1 MPTLLAMREGSE
13 VRVPASQDVPWLSA
27 DEQASWRAVMRLVAK
42 LPRALDRQLRRDAE
56 LSLVEYEALA
66 FLAEEQGRTMRM
78 SRLAEATTTSLP
90 RLSQLMTRLEQR
102 GLAYRQP
109 DPQDGRFTQAL
120 LTDDGYRKVVEAA
133 PGHATTVRALVVD
146 ALGPDRMRRLGED
159 AGEIVRRIDTS
170 PS

>member
-1 MPTLLAMREGSE
+1 MPTLLAMREGSGG
-13 VRVPASQDVPWLSA
+13 RVPVSQDVPWLSA
-27 DEQASWRAVMRLVAK
+27 DDQASWRAVMRLVAK
-42 LPRALDRQLRRDAE
+42 LPRALDRQLRRDAG

-66 FLAEEQGRTMRM
+66 FLAEEEARSMRL
-78 SRLAEATTTSLP
+78 SHLAEATTTSLS

-102 GLAYRQP
+102 GLAYRQQ
-109 DPQDGRFTQAL
+109 DPEDGRFTQAL

-133 PGHATTVRALVVD
+133 PGHATAVRALVVD
-146 ALGPDRMRRLGED
+146 ALGPDRLRRLGED